1 VSHITKHLTDANQVS
16 LPSLAGYPYLPD
28 RRGSLVHLLFTAA
41 DNLDGFG
48 MPALPSFIN
57 YRSGRRTKAIKSP
70 FSLLRGESSTSTAT
84 ANLPRS
90 YESTEVID
98 IHDLNAR
105 YSLDFDGGKPIDDYE
120 NPIVDQE
127 PPYQGV
133 GTSSPQVQLDI
144 DFSPALGDWFPA
156 DLLQSEGSN
165 GAAEGL
171 RLSGRGLRN
180 GVANTSAST
189 GGLGFLNG
197 GRDSLTGNGDEDGGS
212 SSLSSSE
219 DIIANLRAMDVS
231 SP

>member
-1 VSHITKHLTDANQVS
+1 
-16 LPSLAGYPYLPD
+16 
-28 RRGSLVHLLFTAA
+28 
-41 DNLDGFG
+41 

-70 FSLLRGESSTSTAT
+70 FSSLLRGESSTPTAT

-90 YESTEVID
+90 YETTEVID
-98 IHDLNAR
+98 IHDPNAR
-105 YSLDFDGGKPIDDYE
+105 YSLDFDGGKPIDEYE

-127 PPYQGV
+127 PAYQGA

-171 RLSGRGLRN
+171 KLSGRGLRN
-180 GVANTSAST
+180 GAVNRSTST
-189 GGLGFLNG
+189 GGLGFPNG
-197 GRDSLTGNGDEDGGS
+197 GRDNLRGNDDEDGGS

-219 DIIANLRAMDVS
+219 DIIANLRAMNVG